1 MTKQATQKET
11 NAIELLTADHK
22 AVQKMFKD
30 YEGLGDKA
38 HASKQ
43 KLAQQICTELTI
55 HTQIEEE
62 IFYPAVREAIDDD
75 DLMDEADV
83 EHSAAKDLIAEIEG
97 MTPDESHYDAKVKVL
112 GEEVAHHIEEEQ
124 DKMFKKVRQTK
135 LDLAALGQQM
145 AERKSELKAEAEA

>member
-1 MTKQATQKET
+1 MSKQPATD
-11 NAIELLTADHK
+11 AIALLTDDHK

-30 YEGLGDKA
+30 YEGLGEKA
-38 HASKQ
+38 YATKK
-43 KLAQQICTELTI
+43 KLAQQICAELTI

-83 EHSAAKDLIAEIEG
+83 EHASAKDLIAQIEG
-97 MTPDESHYDAKVKVL
+97 MEPDESHYDAKVKVL

-124 DKMFKKVRQTK
+124 DEMFKKVRQTK
-135 LDLAALGQQM
+135 IDTKALGEQM
-145 AERKSELKAEAEA
+145 AQRKEELKAAAEA